1 MQSFPIRQARIAR
14 ALGAD
19 ALIVAGLIGLD
30 VGARLLPRAPDFTPV
45 AATALFAASTLRIRA
60 FAVLGPIAGMMLGDL
75 WLGGYDIRIMI
86 VVYAAI
92 ALPACAGALSPTLRR
107 PLFIPAVLASSSLI
121 FFLVTNFAVW
131 AFSPLY
137 PANAAGLVKCYI
149 ATLPFLRNMI
159 AGDLAWGF
167 VLFGGCWLL
176 QGARA
181 ANAGAAALHAQ
192 S

>member
-1 MQSFPIRQARIAR
+1 MHSFSFRQARVAR
-14 ALGAD
+14 ALGGD

-30 VGARLLPRAPDFTPV
+30 VGARLLPHAPDFTPV
-45 AATALFAASTLRIRA
+45 AATALFAVTALRVRIL
-60 FAVLGPIAGMMLGDL
+60 AVLVPMTGMMLDDL

-86 VVYAAI
+86 DVYATLT
-92 ALPACAGALSPTLRR
+92 LPACAGALSATLRR
-107 PLFIPAVLASSSLI
+107 PLFISIVLASSSLF

-137 PANAAGLVKCYI
+137 PANAVGLVKCYI
-149 ATLPFLRNMI
+149 AALPFLRNMLE
-159 AGDLAWGF
+159 GNLFWGF
-167 VLFGGCWLL
+167 ILFGGCWLL